1 MSSTPPTPGGACAAL
16 ADSLAQ
22 TDIEAL
28 LKAAREQLT
37 MDLTFISEWTQG
49 QQVFRFLDGDSAA
62 FGLSVGV
69 GTPLEGSY
77 CRRVLDGRLPAVIPD
92 TLADPRTAE
101 LEVTH
106 LAHIG
111 AYVGAPL
118 RFRDGR
124 VYGMLCG
131 VSQTPDLS
139 LRERDARFLR
149 VFAATI
155 ASQLE
160 RRERLQAAQNE
171 RGARIQ
177 AATAP
182 GAIVMAFQ
190 PAVALRTGRV
200 VGVEALARFQLEP
213 RRGPDKWFDEAWAI
227 GRGVE
232 LELAAVRTALRAFET
247 LPQEVFLAVNVA
259 PRTILDPALAEA
271 LREAPGA
278 RLVLEMTEHA
288 RVEDY
293 GPLLAALAPLRARGV
308 RLSIDDAGAGFAS
321 MQHILRLRPD
331 FIKLDLVL
339 TRDIDTDPTR
349 RALTS
354 ALVAF
359 GRDVGALILAEGI
372 ETRSELVALQRLG
385 VAFGQG
391 YHLARPM
398 PLPAPAWIDVG
409 TLSRRPEALRV
420 SMSPD
425 PVI

>member
-1 MSSTPPTPGGACAAL
+1 MQNQIKGMWRKAESNDWLSVVMIGLLGFMAWLSYDFVSGMLPPEMG
-16 ADSLAQ
+16 
-22 TDIEAL
+22 I
-28 LKAAREQLT
+28 
-37 MDLTFISEWTQG
+37 
-49 QQVFRFLDGDSAA
+49 
-62 FGLSVGV
+62 LSVGGLIGLGLGAV
-69 GTPLEGSY
+69 LWERAYHTAKSEPQEELAKIMVWVNLSGEG
-77 CRRVLDGRLPAVIPD
+77 
-92 TLADPRTAE
+92 LAF
-101 LEVTH
+101 LGEV
-106 LAHIG
+106 
-111 AYVGAPL
+111 
-118 RFRDGR
+118 
-124 VYGMLCG
+124 
-131 VSQTPDLS
+131 
-139 LRERDARFLR
+139 
-149 VFAATI
+149 
-155 ASQLE
+155 
-160 RRERLQAAQNE
+160 
-171 RGARIQ
+171 
-177 AATAP
+177 
-182 GAIVMAFQ
+182 
-190 PAVALRTGRV
+190 LRTGRV

-293 GPLLAALAPLRARGV
+293 GPLLTALAPLRARGV

-349 RALTS
+349 RALTA

-359 GRDVGALILAEGI
+359 GHDVGALILAEGI
-372 ETRSELVALQRLG
+372 ETRCELIALQRLG

>member
-1 MSSTPPTPGGACAAL
+1 MNSTPPPFENPCPKFAE
-16 ADSLAQ
+16 SLAQ

-28 LKAAREQLT
+28 LKAAREQLA
-37 MDLTFISEWTQG
+37 MDLAFISEWTQG
-49 QQVFRFLDGDSAA
+49 QQVFRFLDGDTAS
-62 FGLSVGV
+62 FGLRVDM

-77 CRRVLDGRLPAVIPD
+77 CRRVVEGVLPSVIPD
-92 TLADPRTAE
+92 TLANPRTAE

-106 LAHIG
+106 AAHIG

-124 VYGMLCG
+124 IYGMLCG
-131 VSQTPDLS
+131 ISQERDLS
-139 LRERDARFLR
+139 LRDRDARFLR

-155 ASQLE
+155 AAQLE
-160 RRERLQAAQNE
+160 RREKLQTVQHE
-171 RGARIQ
+171 RESRIQ

-190 PAVALRTGRV
+190 PAVALRSGRV

-213 RRGPDKWFDEAWAI
+213 RRGPDKWFEEAWAI

-232 LELAAVRTALRAFET
+232 LELTAVRAALRALEV

-259 PRTILDPALAEA
+259 PRTILDPALSEA
-271 LREAPGA
+271 LCDVPGA
-278 RLVLEMTEHA
+278 RLVLELTEHA

-359 GRDVGALILAEGI
+359 GHDVGALILAEGI

-398 PLPAPAWIDVG
+398 PLPVPAWIDVG
-409 TLSRRPEALRV
+409 TLSRRPEALRM